1 MVRARWLVLTI
12 VISLGIV
19 SCNTVKKDFSCA
31 LSSQEGSATPSA
43 KPSTAPSNSLAVSI
57 QVDGS
62 SSMLGYVSD
71 PNSRYVQTLKLLDET
86 LSLAGKTPVQY
97 YRSGNPIAR
106 GDFRKAQLPAFYNG
120 TQFPDV
126 SVPIQDL
133 VSAPIERDSLLVIVT
148 DLDQASGDVTLLTRK
163 IQETYLNSQNPEAA
177 IGIWAIKSEFAGT
190 VYVQGQQ
197 TLKKFPFPNE
207 KSSEEFRPFYV
218 IFLGHHDEI
227 IKIIKD
233 LKKRE
238 KDLFE
243 NSEIAIFSRNNFV
256 QNTATLDRS
265 VKEQPSEEK
274 ALLGKWNLSS
284 NGAEVQAKDEKS
296 QLWKIPG
303 TSTEK
308 ITISDSVPV
317 EMLENTVP
325 IDVNSIDLVKTIEA
339 PNKFTKAFEDST
351 KVYKDD
357 SDLREAIEI
366 AGWNLD
372 TENQNNPRELTFE
385 TTIQPD
391 KFPEPG
397 IYLFSIDI
405 VARDLQEQ
413 PWWEEWNWKVGRDQ
427 ENDGS
432 KTNNLLPFLRGLK
445 KITTDLMA
453 ENPPKIGRFCYAIEK
468 N

>member
-1 MVRARWLVLTI
+1 M
-12 VISLGIV
+12 
-19 SCNTVKKDFSCA
+19 
-31 LSSQEGSATPSA
+31 
-43 KPSTAPSNSLAVSI
+43 
-57 QVDGS
+57 DGS

-71 PNSRYVQTLKLLDET
+71 ANSRYVQTLKLLDET

-97 YRSGNPIAR
+97 YRSGSPIAR

-120 TQFPDV
+120 TNFPDV
-126 SVPIQDL
+126 SVPIQNL
-133 VSAPIERDSLLVIVT
+133 VSPPSDRDSLLVIVT

-163 IQETYLNSQNPEAA
+163 IKETYLNSQNPEFA
-177 IGIWAIKSEFAGT
+177 IGILAIKSEFAGT

-197 TLKKFPFPNE
+197 NLKTFPFPNE
-207 KSSEEFRPFYV
+207 ESNEEFRPFYV
-218 IFLGHHDEI
+218 IFLGRPQDI
-227 IKIIKD
+227 ITTIQD

-243 NSEIAIFSRNNFV
+243 NSEIAIFSRNNLV
-256 QNTATLDRS
+256 QNTALLDRV
-265 VKEQPSEEK
+265 VKEEPAKEK
-274 ALLGKWNLSS
+274 AISGKMFFSF
-284 NGAEVQAKDEKS
+284 NGAEVQAKDERS
-296 QLWKIPG
+296 QFWKIP
-303 TSTEK
+303 STEK
-308 ITISDSVPV
+308 VTIQDSVPV
-317 EMLENTVP
+317 EMSENTVP
-325 IDVNSIDLVKTIEA
+325 IDVNSIDLVKTIEV
-339 PNKFTKAFEDST
+339 PNKFTKTFEDST

-357 SDLREAIEI
+357 SALRRAIEI

-372 TENQNNPRELTFE
+372 TESQNNPRELNFE
-385 TTIQPD
+385 TTIRPD

-413 PWWEEWNWKVGRDQ
+413 PWWQEWNWKVGRDP

-453 ENPPKIGRFCYAIEK
+453 DNPPKIGRFCYAIEK